1 MCPAS
6 YTNTYKYRIYNAHE
20 RAASSSFSAISQSA
34 APKTMS
40 LDRRNLD
47 MYRSFSK
54 PQRQREQHAG
64 HSLFYRSLV
73 SENHLKPCSGTLFT
87 VLDSPVQSLR
97 QHFPL
102 SRSFEGKIETFARSA
117 TQ

>member
-6 YTNTYKYRIYNAHE
+6 YTNTYKYRIYNVHE
-20 RAASSSFSAISQSA
+20 RASSSSTPQSASS
-34 APKTMS
+34 KTMS

-54 PQRQREQHAG
+54 PQRQHHG

-73 SENHLKPCSGTLFT
+73 RGNHYNLT
-87 VLDSPVQSLR
+87 
-97 QHFPL
+97 
-102 SRSFEGKIETFARSA
+102 
-117 TQ
+117 